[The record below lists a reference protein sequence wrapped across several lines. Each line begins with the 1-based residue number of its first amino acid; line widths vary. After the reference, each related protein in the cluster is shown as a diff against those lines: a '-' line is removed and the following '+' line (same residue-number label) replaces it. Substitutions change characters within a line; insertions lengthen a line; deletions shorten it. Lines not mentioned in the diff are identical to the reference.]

1 MKMKEVLVVYYSQT
15 GQLRTIIDSVL
26 SPLNRESTNI
36 TYHQIIPEE
45 PYEFPWK
52 KERFFDVFPESFL
65 QIPTPI
71 NKPDA
76 SVLSKKYDL
85 VILGHQVWYL
95 SPSIP
100 LNSFLKSDAAKT
112 LLNNTPV
119 ITVIGVRN
127 MWAMSQEK
135 VKKMLIGLNAKL
147 VGNIALVDKNINHI
161 SVITIVHWMLKG
173 KKDRLWG
180 VFPKPGV
187 SDNTIA
193 SADKFGHPINEA
205 LLKSDFSSLQEKLNR
220 LDASKISNLLV
231 QMDKRGNILFSKW
244 ANLIKKKG
252 DQGDPARKKWLRFFN
267 YYLIFAIWI
276 IAPIVFIVFLLT
288 YIPMYRKIQRENKYY
303 ASVDYKE

>member
-1 MKMKEVLVVYYSQT
+1 MKEVLVVYYSQT

-26 SPLNRESTNI
+26 SPLEQETINI

-65 QIPTPI
+65 QVPTEI
-71 NKPDA
+71 NTPDA
-76 SVLSKKYDL
+76 AVLSKKYDL

-100 LNSFLKSDAAKT
+100 LNSFLKSEAAKA

-135 VKKMLIGLNAKL
+135 VKKLLIGLNAKL
-147 VGNIALVDKNINHI
+147 VGNIALVDHQVNHI
-161 SVITIVHWMLKG
+161 SVITIVYWMLKG
-173 KKDRLWG
+173 KKDRMWG
-180 VFPKPGV
+180 IFPKPGV
-187 SDNTIA
+187 SDSTIA
-193 SADKFGHPINEA
+193 SADKFGHPIKA
-205 LLKSDFSSLQEKLNR
+205 SLLASDFSSLQEKLNK
-220 LDASKISNLLV
+220 LNASKISNLLV
-231 QMDKRGNILFSKW
+231 QMDKRGNIVFSKW
-244 ANLIKKKG
+244 ADLIKKKG

-267 YYLIFAIWI
+267 YYLIFAIWV